1 MRSLFTILGC
11 LGFLFLGISQQPS
24 SNRQGFNKDNLNLIR
39 MSGQIVSQ
47 QSKEPLAYAT
57 VLFRNNRLP
66 NRPQGGIT
74 DDNGLF
80 EIEIVPGDY
89 LIEIEFIGFESLV
102 INQQSYSETTDL
114 GIIELALKSKE
125 LDEIELVGERTTVEI
140 KLDRKIYNVGS
151 DITVRGGSVS
161 DVLDNVPSVSVDVEG
176 NVALR
181 GNNNV
186 RILINGKP
194 SGLVGLSGPQG
205 LRSLPAESIQQVEV
219 ITSPSARYSAE
230 GTAGILN
237 IILKKQDLYGI
248 NGNLIGSLGE
258 PDLASGSA
266 TINWRREKFNLFT
279 TNSYNYSNNSGYFSN
294 NNTYYNIDAQGVD
307 QPDSFLSEYRDA
319 NRKRNQY
326 FTTLGLEYF
335 FDEKT
340 SMILSGFYRESNG
353 EDRTPN
359 EIEEFNS
366 DRNRISFT
374 ERTELEEE
382 TDISKQI
389 SLNFFKDYEQRD
401 HRLTGTLQYEESS
414 EDELANITN
423 ESVFPHNSLLPRERN
438 ITIEEDRRILVQ
450 TDYVKPYENGNQ
462 FEIGFR
468 GNYTNQL
475 VDYRVS
481 FTRNSNDFILDTDL
495 SNVLE
500 YKEYITAGYSQYG
513 IQVDKF
519 GVLMGL
525 RVEYSKITVHQKT
538 TNDLSIRDY
547 TDFFPTVNISLEL
560 SEKTSFQLGYSR
572 RISRP
577 RSRYINPFPSR
588 SSVTNL
594 FQGNPDLDPT
604 YSNSFDL
611 GILRRWDKMTFNAS
625 TYYSIA
631 NNNFVFVNEDTGIMV
646 TISGDSDN
654 PNRPL
659 TQVPVIRR
667 SPVNL
672 TSNTRLGTEFTLS
685 WFPSRDFRL
694 NGNFN
699 VFNSSTKGDH
709 NGINYDASN
718 LSWFARLNANI
729 RLPFDID
736 MQLRGFYFG
745 PSENAINKRRG
756 NFIASGALNKRI
768 FKEKGTISFRA
779 SDIFNSAKRQIET
792 FAPTFYSETE
802 IQWRPPTFVLSLSY
816 IINERRDNRRRSQGR
831 GDNGGGFQEGE
842 GFDF

>member
-1 MRSLFTILGC
+1 MKSLFAILGC
-11 LGFLFLGISQQPS
+11 FGLLFLGIAQQPS
-24 SNRQGFNKDNLNLIR
+24 GNRQGFNRGNLNPISV
-39 MSGQIVSQ
+39 SGQIVSQ
-47 QSKEPLAYAT
+47 QSKESLAYAT
-57 VLFRNNRLP
+57 VLFRNSRFS

-74 DDNGLF
+74 DENGLF

-89 LIEIEFIGFESLV
+89 VIEIEFIGFESL
-102 INQQSYSETTDL
+102 ILDQQSYSETTDL
-114 GIIELALKSKE
+114 GVIELALKSKE

-140 KLDRKIYNVGS
+140 KLDKKIYNVGS

-205 LRSLPAESIQQVEV
+205 LRSLPAESIEQVEV

-248 NGNLIGSLGE
+248 NGNLIGSIGE
-258 PDLASGSA
+258 PDIASGSA
-266 TINWRREKFNLFT
+266 TLNWRREKFNLFT

-294 NNTYYNIDAQGVD
+294 NNTYYNIDAEGVD
-307 QPDSFLSEYRDA
+307 QPDTFLSEYRDA
-319 NRKRNQY
+319 NRNRNSY

-335 FDEKT
+335 FNEKT
-340 SMILSGFYRESNG
+340 SIIFSGFYRSSDG
-353 EDRTPN
+353 KDRTPN
-359 EIEEFNS
+359 EIEEFDS
-366 DRNRISFT
+366 HRNRVSFT
-374 ERTELEEE
+374 ERVELEEE
-382 TDISKQI
+382 KDISKQI

-401 HRLTGTLQYEESS
+401 HRLTATLQYEESS
-414 EDELANITN
+414 EDELANISNQTI
-423 ESVFPHNSLLPRERN
+423 FPLNSPLQREKN
-438 ITIEEDRRILVQ
+438 ITIEDDRRILVQ
-450 TDYVKPYENGNQ
+450 SDYVKPYDNGNR

-475 VDYRVS
+475 VDYQVS
-481 FTRNSNDFILDTDL
+481 LTRNNSDFILDTDL

-513 IQVDKF
+513 IQFDKF
-519 GVLMGL
+519 GILMGL
-525 RVEYSKITVHQKT
+525 RVEHSQITINQRT
-538 TNDLSIRDY
+538 SNDLNTKDY
-547 TDFFPTVNISLEL
+547 TDFFPTVNLSLEA
-560 SEKTSFQLGYSR
+560 SEQTSYQLGYSR
-572 RISRP
+572 RVRRP

-588 SSVTNL
+588 SSVTNI
-594 FQGNPDLDPT
+594 FQGNPDIDPT
-604 YSNSFDL
+604 YSNAFDL
-611 GILRRWDKMTFNAS
+611 GLLRRWDKMTFNAS
-625 TYYSIA
+625 TYYSKA
-631 NNNFVFVNEDTGIMV
+631 TDSFVFINEDTGMLV
-646 TISGDSDN
+646 TISGDPDD
-654 PNRPL
+654 PNSQL

-672 TSNTRLGTEFTLS
+672 TSNIRWGTEFTLS
-685 WFPSRDFRL
+685 WFPSSDFRL

-699 VFNSSTKGDH
+699 LFHSSTKGSYS
-709 NGINYDASN
+709 GLSYDASN
-718 LSWFARLNANI
+718 LSWFGRLNATI
-729 RLPFDID
+729 QLPFDID
-736 MQLRGFYFG
+736 LQLRGFYFG
-745 PSENAINKRRG
+745 PSEDAINKRRG

-768 FKEKGTISFRA
+768 FKDKGTISFRA
-779 SDIFNSAKRQIET
+779 SDIFNTSIRQIET

-802 IQWRPPTFVLSLSY
+802 IQWRPPTFVLSISY
-816 IINERRDNRRRSQGR
+816 IINERRENRRRSQGR
-831 GDNGGGFQEGE
+831 GNDGGGFQDGE

>member
-1 MRSLFTILGC
+1 
-11 LGFLFLGISQQPS
+11 
-24 SNRQGFNKDNLNLIR
+24 

-47 QSKEPLAYAT
+47 QSKEPLAFAT
-57 VLFRNNRLP
+57 VLFRNSQFP

-74 DDNGLF
+74 DDEGLF
-80 EIEIVPGDY
+80 EIEVVPGDY
-89 LIEIEFIGFESLV
+89 VIEIEFIGFESM
-102 INQQSYSETTDL
+102 IIDQQVYSETTDL
-114 GIIELALKSKE
+114 GVIELILESKE

-205 LRSLPAESIQQVEV
+205 LRSLPAESIERVEV

-248 NGNLIGSLGE
+248 NGNLIGSIGE

-266 TINWRREKFNLFT
+266 TLNWRREEFNLFT

-294 NNTYYNIDAQGVD
+294 NNTYYNIDAEGVD
-307 QPDSFLSEYRDA
+307 QPDTFLSEYRDA
-319 NRKRNQY
+319 NRKRNGY
-326 FTTLGLEYF
+326 FTTVGLEYF

-340 SMILSGFYRESNG
+340 SITLNGFYRESDG
-353 EDRTPN
+353 KDRTPN
-359 EIEEFNS
+359 EIEEFDS
-366 DRNRISFT
+366 NRTPISLT
-374 ERTELEEE
+374 ERTELEDE
-382 TDISKQI
+382 TDISKQV

-401 HRLTGTLQYEESS
+401 HRLTATLQYEESS
-414 EDELANITN
+414 EDELANISN
-423 ESVFPHNSLLPRERN
+423 ESIFPQKSLLQKERN
-438 ITIEEDRRILVQ
+438 ITIEDDRRILVQ

-475 VDYRVS
+475 IDYQVS
-481 FTRNSNDFILDTDL
+481 FNRNDHREFTLDTDL

-513 IQVDKF
+513 IQWDKF
-519 GVLMGL
+519 GVLLGI
-525 RVEYSKITVHQKT
+525 RVEYSKITVNQKT

-547 TDFFPTVNISLEL
+547 TDFFPTVNVSLEVN
-560 SEKTSFQLGYSR
+560 EKTSFQLGYSR

-577 RSRYINPFPSR
+577 RSRFINPFPSR

-611 GILRRWDKMTFNAS
+611 GFLRRWDKMTFNAS
-625 TYYSIA
+625 TYYSKA
-631 NNNFVFVNEDTGIMV
+631 TNNFVFVNEDTGMLV
-646 TISGDSDN
+646 TISGDPDN
-654 PNRPL
+654 PNRQL

-672 TSNTRLGTEFTLS
+672 TSNIRLGTEFSIS

-699 VFNSSTKGDH
+699 LFHSSIDGDY

-729 RLPFDID
+729 QLPFDID

-745 PSENAINKRRG
+745 PSEDAINKRRG

-768 FKEKGTISFRA
+768 FKEKGTISFRV

-792 FAPTFYSETE
+792 FAPTFYTETE
-802 IQWRPPTFVLSLSY
+802 IQWRPPSFVLSLSY

-831 GDNGGGFQEGE
+831 GNDGGGFQDGE